1 MPYEAIPMVGLGGS
15 AGSIQALLTFFRVM
29 PADSGMVFVVI
40 LHLSPEHD
48 STLPALIQRVT
59 AMPTIQVHDSVKV
72 QANTIYVIPPGKALA
87 SADGRLRVVEMQ
99 AGRGRRVAV
108 DLFFRTLADTHG
120 PNAAAIVLSGADSD
134 GALGIKRIK
143 ERGGLTIA
151 QDPDEAEHSS
161 MPRAAIQ
168 TGMVDW
174 VLRVEQMPARLLGY
188 YRIGAEL
195 RLPPEDGPSPA
206 ELAEPEPLE
215 GEAALRE
222 VLRFL
227 RARTAR
233 DFSYY
238 KRATILRRISR
249 RMQVNGID
257 GLPEYLE
264 HLRTHPGEAGALLQ
278 DLLISVTNFFRD
290 RESFDALAER
300 IPEIFRDKGPNDC
313 VRAWIPACASG
324 EEAYSIAMLLAEH
337 ARAMEA
343 PPAIQVFATDLDEEA
358 IAIARAGI
366 YPFTISTDVSEERL
380 RRFFAVDQRGYRVR
394 PELRETV
401 LFACHDLL
409 KDPPFSRMD
418 LLSCRNLLIY
428 LNREAQARAFDVF
441 AFALWPKGMLFVGSS
456 ETLDEGGSLFTVLDK
471 KNRIFEHRST
481 VRPIFPIPSGQGI
494 LARAQ
499 QLQDQLRERPG
510 FASAMV
516 FNRTGGI
523 AGPAPGYGEGD
534 PLALGDLHLRLI
546 EHVAPP
552 SILVNRDHEIAH
564 LSESA
569 GRYLQFGA
577 GELKRNLLDLVNP
590 ALRIE
595 LRAALF
601 HAAQT
606 GEAVDIPQLQVEI
619 GGVAETITIKVR
631 PAQDIA
637 PDFLMVILEAVRR
650 DGGAGSP
657 PLVLRPDAESV
668 TRQIEREMEGLKS
681 QLRET
686 VEQYE
691 GSTEELKASNEEL
704 QAMNEELRSATEELE
719 TSREELQSINEELTT
734 VNQEL
739 KQKVDELANSNSD
752 LHNLMVS
759 TAIPTIFMDRQLRIM
774 LYTPSAVGIFNLI
787 ATDIGRP
794 LMDLKHH
801 LRYPMLETDARG
813 VLAQLAPVER
823 EIVDE
828 SGERFYLI
836 RLLPYRTMDDHVRGV
851 VLTLVDITESRRSA
865 ATLKLTEAELA
876 AGESRFR
883 ALVNQAK
890 AGIIQMDTARRF
902 TYVNDL
908 FCEIT
913 GRTREELIGR
923 WVRDITAPEDSERN
937 QPLYERLLA
946 TGESFDVENRFIRPD
961 GSQVWVLKSV
971 APIFNDARQVVGIST
986 IVTDIT
992 ARKRIMEE
1000 IEHNRAE
1007 LWQALVENQNVR
1019 AELEA
1024 AAKAKDQF
1032 LAVLSHELRTPLT
1045 PVLMATRILER
1056 RKDLSPEVRENL
1068 GVIRRNIL
1076 IEAQFIDDLLDVTRI
1091 ERGKLEILME
1101 PVDLHGVLHQAI
1113 NVADAELQAKRQK
1126 LTVDLRAENCEVTGD
1141 ATRLQQVMWNL
1152 LKNAS
1157 KFSPEET
1164 GIEVRTWNDGERV
1177 CVSVSDRGI
1186 GIEKEALGLIF
1197 DPFRQENLEVTRRF
1211 GGLGLGLAIAKATV
1225 EAHGGTVWA
1234 ESAGRDAGATFIL
1247 CLPLAGR
1254 EEGEGT

>member
-1 MPYEAIPMVGLGGS
+1 
-15 AGSIQALLTFFRVM
+15 
-29 PADSGMVFVVI
+29 
-40 LHLSPEHD
+40 
-48 STLPALIQRVT
+48 
-59 AMPTIQVHDSVKV
+59 
-72 QANTIYVIPPGKALA
+72 
-87 SADGRLRVVEMQ
+87 
-99 AGRGRRVAV
+99 
-108 DLFFRTLADTHG
+108 
-120 PNAAAIVLSGADSD
+120 
-134 GALGIKRIK
+134 
-143 ERGGLTIA
+143 
-151 QDPDEAEHSS
+151 
-161 MPRAAIQ
+161 
-168 TGMVDW
+168 
-174 VLRVEQMPARLLGY
+174 VLRVGQMPARLLGY

-206 ELAEPEPLE
+206 ELAEPAPLG
-215 GEAALRE
+215 GETALRE

-249 RMQVNGID
+249 RMQVNGIEE
-257 GLPEYLE
+257 LAEYLE
-264 HLRTHPGEAGALLQ
+264 HLRTNPGEAGALLQ
-278 DLLISVTNFFRD
+278 DMLISVTNFFRD
-290 RESFDALAER
+290 RESFDALAAQ
-300 IPEIFRDKGPNDC
+300 IPGLFEGKGPNDC

-324 EEAYSIAMLLAEH
+324 EEAYSIAILLAEH
-337 ARAMEA
+337 ARTLDA

-358 IAIARAGI
+358 IAVARTGV
-366 YPFTISTDVSEERL
+366 YPFTITTDVSEERL
-380 RRFFAVDQRGYRVR
+380 RRFFAVDHRGYRVR

-418 LLSCRNLLIY
+418 ILSCRNLLIY
-428 LNREAQARAFDVF
+428 LNRDAQARAFDVF
-441 AFALWPKGMLFVGSS
+441 AFALWPKGILFLGSS
-456 ETLDEGGSLFTVLDK
+456 ETVDEGGALFTVLDK
-471 KNRIFEHRST
+471 KNRVFEHRST
-481 VRPIFPIPSGQGI
+481 IRPIFPIPGGQGVVV
-494 LARAQ
+494 RAQ

-516 FNRTGGI
+516 LNRAGGV
-523 AGPAPGYGEGD
+523 GVPGGGVGERD
-534 PLALGDLHLRLI
+534 PLALGDLHLKLI
-546 EHVAPP
+546 ERVAPP

-601 HAAQT
+601 QAAQS
-606 GEAVDIPQLQVEI
+606 GSAVDIPQLRVEI
-619 GGVAETITIKVR
+619 GGVAETIDIRVR
-631 PAQDIA
+631 PAPDVA
-637 PDFLMVILEAVRR
+637 PDFLLVILENPRR
-650 DGGAGSP
+650 GAAPGSP
-657 PLVLRPDAESV
+657 PLVLRPDTETV
-668 TRQIEREMEGLKS
+668 TRQIEREMDGLKL

-739 KQKVDELANSNSD
+739 KQKVDELAHSNSD

-794 LMDLKHH
+794 LMDLKHR
-801 LRYPMLETDARG
+801 LRYPMLEADARE
-813 VLAQLAPVER
+813 VLSQLTPAER
-823 EIVDE
+823 EIADE
-828 SGERFYLI
+828 SGERCYLV
-836 RLLPYRTMDDHVRGV
+836 RLLPYRTVDDHVRGV

-865 ATLKLTEAELA
+865 AALKSTESELA
-876 AGESRFR
+876 AGELRFQ

-913 GRTREELIGR
+913 GRKREELIGQ
-923 WVRDITAPEDSERN
+923 WVRDITVAEDFART
-937 QPLYERLLA
+937 QPLFERLLA
-946 TGESFDVENRFIRPD
+946 TGESFDIENRFIRPD
-961 GSQVWVLKSV
+961 GSRVWVLKSV
-971 APIFNDARQVVGIST
+971 APVFDPARRVVGIST

-992 ARKRIMEE
+992 DRRRIMEE
-1000 IEHNRAE
+1000 IEKNRAE
-1007 LWQALVENQNVR
+1007 LWQALVENEHVR

-1024 AAKAKDQF
+1024 AGKAKDQF

-1045 PVLMATRILER
+1045 PVLMATRLLER
-1056 RKDLSPEVRENL
+1056 RKDLPPDAREHL

-1091 ERGKLEILME
+1091 EHGKLEIIKE

-1113 NVADAELQAKRQK
+1113 NVAESELQARRQK
-1126 LTVDLRAENCEVTGD
+1126 LSVDLQAENCEVSGD

-1164 GIEVRTWNDGERV
+1164 EIEVRTWNDPGWV
-1177 CVSVSDRGI
+1177 CVSFSDRGI
-1186 GIEKEALGLIF
+1186 GIEPEAVALIF
-1197 DPFRQENLEVTRRF
+1197 DPFRQENLEVTRKF

-1225 EAHGGTVWA
+1225 EAHGGTLRA
-1234 ESAGRDAGATFIL
+1234 ESPGRNAGATFTL
-1247 CLPLAGR
+1247 CLPLVGPGEQPAR
-1254 EEGEGT
+1254 ESA